1 MLHQKAQH
9 NDTGCASA
17 SYKEEPFMPHLL
29 CWRSRCSG
37 VSVCLPSG
45 ALQLSCTTCTSR
57 DCKSG
62 CVRSRLPAK
71 ASFTSL
77 YVKCQDQPCRVLR

>member
-1 MLHQKAQH
+1 MLQQKAQH

-17 SYKEEPFMPHLL
+17 GYKEEPFMPHLL
-29 CWRSRCSG
+29 CWRSRWSD

-45 ALQLSCTTCTSR
+45 ALQLNCTICTSR

-62 CVRSRLPAK
+62 CTRSRVLPKQA
-71 ASFTSL
+71 L
-77 YVKCQDQPCRVLR
+77 PV